1 MDTTPHA
8 GERGGGVGVEMA
20 LIWIAMLGLVAAATQ
35 VALVFYAGQLA
46 LTAAQ
51 DGVHAGATHTAAAQ
65 DPADPTAQARE
76 ALDPTAQ
83 GRAHDAARDAAQGF
97 LARASGT
104 VFTPTA
110 VTVSVEH
117 GGGVLRVQVRG
128 RALSL
133 IPGTKLT
140 VDKSAVAALEQVA
153 P

>member
-51 DGVHAGATHTAAAQ
+51 DGVHAGATQTGTTQTGAAQYGAAARAAAQ
-65 DPADPTAQARE
+65 SF
-76 ALDPTAQ
+76 LDRT
-83 GRAHDAARDAAQGF
+83 
-97 LARASGT
+97 SGT
-104 VFTPTA
+104 AFTSTGVTA
-110 VTVSVEH
+110 SLEQ

-128 RALSL
+128 QALSL
-133 IPGTKLT
+133 IPGVALT
-140 VDKSAVAALEQVA
+140 VDKSAVAAVERVT

>member
-20 LIWIAMLGLVAAATQ
+20 LIWIAMLSLVAAATQ

-51 DGVHAGATHTAAAQ
+51 DGVHAGATQTATAQ
-65 DPADPTAQARE
+65 DPAG
-76 ALDPTAQ
+76 Q
-83 GRAHDAARDAAQGF
+83 GRADDAARDAAQGF

-110 VTVSVEH
+110 VTVNVEQ

-128 RALSL
+128 QALSL

-140 VDKSAVAALEQVA
+140 VDKTAVAALEQVT

>member
-20 LIWIAMLGLVAAATQ
+20 LIWIAMLALVAAATQ

-51 DGVHAGATHTAAAQ
+51 DGVHASATQTATAQ
-65 DPADPTAQARE
+65 DPAG
-76 ALDPTAQ
+76 Q
-83 GRAHDAARDAAQGF
+83 GRADDAARDAAQGF

-110 VTVSVEH
+110 VTVNVEQ

-128 RALSL
+128 QALSL

-140 VDKSAVAALEQVA
+140 VDKTAVAALEQVT